1 MGWPWQPLPK
11 RWSRMQHRNV
21 HSIFCIVARA
31 SFVIFHWNDDGI
43 MQWGWVPGHFRE
55 AEYTLDN
62 PHIRVQRRLRL
73 PLNIAPASCCGAAI
87 GFFLY
92 LCQSVSRK
100 AWDNYVQCIVL
111 SFKKAVGKLGCI
123 FNGVLWYMSTHTQLI
138 LYMYIYIT
146 IFTHQRVGT
155 KVILLRD
162 NWGMDGWFMTG
173 GMDNLTR
180 FDRFSPPKVWG
191 RLFLDVLWMR
201 YSYQQPKVE

>member
-1 MGWPWQPLPK
+1 MAMTAFAKAMVEDAASKRALDFLHCRAREFCHLSLKWWWHHAVGLGTRAFPRSWIHPGQPPHP
-11 RWSRMQHRNV
+11 RPTPPAPSPQHR
-21 HSIFCIVARA
+21 S
-31 SFVIFHWNDDGI
+31 S
-43 MQWGWVPGHFRE
+43 Q
-55 AEYTLDN
+55 LL
-62 PHIRVQRRLRL
+62 RRCHR
-73 PLNIAPASCCGAAI
+73 
-87 GFFLY
+87 FFLY